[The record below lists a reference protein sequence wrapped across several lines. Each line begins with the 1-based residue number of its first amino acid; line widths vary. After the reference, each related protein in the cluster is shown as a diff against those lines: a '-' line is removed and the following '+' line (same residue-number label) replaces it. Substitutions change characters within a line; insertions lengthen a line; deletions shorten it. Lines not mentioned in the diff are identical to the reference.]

1 MSSEGQFDGVLLGMA
16 QQLTRQQGGGVK
28 DLLDVYFSF
37 LRRKTDFFHGE
48 GAEKALPVVMEAF
61 NKQKEL
67 AAQEDKARKQQQA
80 ERVRGK
86 HTSYV
91 SSHTHTHTHT
101 QEKRLAAEKQ
111 ASKQS
116 DRIEELDEDEG
127 DEVQAKRERERAD
140 REKKAARDTKI
151 REEEEKERDAK
162 LKENPESSEPAVST
176 GAIPNTGNGG
186 DCDTYSWTQTLQDVE
201 LRVGLDKKYKSKFL
215 SVAISRGHIT
225 CGVKGQKPII
235 DDDLEATIKEDESMW
250 TLEDGDTIVVHLQK
264 VKDMEWWKR
273 LIKSMRHSDHRACAS
288 YTHAHTHTHTQAAK
302 SSTSRRLCPRTR
314 SWTIWTARRARRWRR

>member
-80 ERVRGK
+80 ER
-86 HTSYV
+86 
-91 SSHTHTHTHT
+91 
-101 QEKRLAAEKQ
+101 EKRLAAEKK

-127 DEVQAKRERERAD
+127 DDVQAKRERERAE
-140 REKKAARDTKI
+140 REKKAARDAKI
-151 REEEEKERDAK
+151 REEEEKEREAK

-215 SVAISRGHIT
+215 SVVISRGHIT

-264 VKDMEWWKR
+264 FKDMEWWKR
-273 LIKSMRHSDHRACAS
+273 LIKSGEELDLQKVVPENSKLDDLDGETRQTVEKMMFDQRQKAMGKPTSDEMGKQDILKKFMAQHPEMDFS
-288 YTHAHTHTHTQAAK
+288 KAK
-302 SSTSRRLCPRTR
+302 IC
-314 SWTIWTARRARRWRR
+314 